1 MSYTL
6 TIENGPRYLKL
17 TAVGDHSA
25 AEMFAF
31 IDNIK
36 AEAVRND
43 SKRVLVDS
51 FLYSTLMTEADKFT
65 LGSHLAK
72 TFGPRLKVAIMLP
85 AEHISKLGELAA
97 VNRGAN
103 LLVTSSEP
111 DAIAWL
117 LA

>member
-1 MSYTL
+1 MGYKL
-6 TIENGPRYLKL
+6 TVENGPEYLKL

-25 AEMFAF
+25 EEMYAF

-51 FLYSTLMTEADKFT
+51 FEYSTLMSEADKFA

-103 LLVTSSEP
+103 LLVTPSES

-117 LA
+117 TA